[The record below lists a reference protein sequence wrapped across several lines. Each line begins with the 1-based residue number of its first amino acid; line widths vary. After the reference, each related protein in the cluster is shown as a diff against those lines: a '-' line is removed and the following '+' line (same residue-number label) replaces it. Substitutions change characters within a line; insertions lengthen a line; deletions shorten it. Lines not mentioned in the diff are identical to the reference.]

1 MQLINHTKPKLLI
14 ADEGKRIRRI
24 NDIYSEEYIDEDGNV
39 VPAHEPYYTT
49 VIFVPDSFTEKD
61 MKLYVEEW

>member
-61 MKLYVEEW
+61 MELYVEEW

>member
-24 NDIYSEEYIDEDGNV
+24 NDIYSKEHIDESGNV
-39 VPAHEPYYTT
+39 IPEHTPSYAT
-49 VIFVPDSFTEKD
+49 VIFVADNFTEED
-61 MKLYVEEW
+61 MKLYVEE

>member
-14 ADEGKRIRRI
+14 ADKGKRIRRI

-49 VIFVPDSFTEKD
+49 VIFVSDSFTEKD
-61 MKLYVEEW
+61 MELYVEE

>member
-61 MKLYVEEW
+61 MELYVEE